1 MLIITDELEMKL
13 EWTNVKCRKRVL
25 ANECFIEHFEKGS
38 QTQFPKYKKDL
49 LKMKTI
55 TPTPKGSFQK

>member
-1 MLIITDELEMKL
+1 MKL
-13 EWTNVKCRKRVL
+13 EWTNVTCRKRVL

-49 LKMKTI
+49 LKLKTI
-55 TPTPKGSFQK
+55 TPTPKGSFKK

>member
-25 ANECFIEHFEKGS
+25 ANECFIEHFAKGS

-55 TPTPKGSFQK
+55 TPTPKGSIKK